1 MTTRALVKEADMK
14 RAIRAAKKLGAAR
27 VSIAKDGTIV
37 FDIQSQQ
44 GHLHPQGASDE
55 TGPIK
60 IRKHAKKR
68 MDF

>member
-1 MTTRALVKEADMK
+1 MMRAL
-14 RAIRAAKKLGAAR
+14 RAAKKLGWAR

-37 FDIQSQQ
+37 FDIQSQDD
-44 GHLHPQGASDE
+44 HLHPVSAPGEQ
-55 TGPIK
+55 GPIK

>member
-1 MTTRALVKEADMK
+1 MTASSLVKEADIM
-14 RAIRAAKKLGAAR
+14 RALRAAKKLGWAR

-37 FDIQSQQ
+37 FDIWFQDD
-44 GHLHPQGASDE
+44 HLHVDRAPEGS
-55 TGPIK
+55 GPIK

>member
-1 MTTRALVKEADMK
+1 MMRAL
-14 RAIRAAKKLGAAR
+14 RAAKKLGWAR

-37 FDIQSQQ
+37 FEIWSQDD
-44 GHLHPQGASDE
+44 HLHPNGAPDE
-55 TGPIK
+55 PGPIK